1 MSRRVC
7 TDACVDLCDFGAQIL
22 IFVRVFLGDGRWD
35 VLGIL
40 EVVIL
45 VADGFRMVGRG
56 DDQGERVLCSV

>member
-1 MSRRVC
+1 
-7 TDACVDLCDFGAQIL
+7 VDLCDFGAQIL

-56 DDQGERVLCSV
+56 DHQGERVLCSV